1 MNLNG
6 IMMPMSVILSLLAD
20 AIDSLETSGPEEI
33 RRIVS
38 VNINAPAI
46 LYPTDAD

>member
-6 IMMPMSVILSLLAD
+6 IMMPMSVILTALAD
-20 AIDSLETSGPEEI
+20 AIDSLETSGPEGI

-38 VNINAPAI
+38 VNIKAPAI
-46 LYPTDAD
+46 LWDDPNG